1 MDPGRSVGGGG
12 GGLARKAGYI
22 NPPATRPI
30 DGHYGGGSPD
40 LGSDAFGGAY
50 YTKIGGGLRSSTNTL
65 SGSRIGYT
73 NLIYY

>member
-22 NPPATRPI
+22 NPPAKRSLG
-30 DGHYGGGSPD
+30 GHYGGGSPD

-50 YTKIGGGLRSSTNTL
+50 STKIGGGIQV
-65 SGSRIGYT
+65 SRIG
-73 NLIYY
+73 